1 MYTRARLCT
10 APRRTPPNSAPARRA
25 ATVAAAGTTMAA
37 VVRLLLLCAL
47 LLAPLPAL
55 GGEPSSYVVY
65 LGDHG
70 HSAALGTHGAEELAA
85 LERDATDAHY
95 GLLAGVLGDKEKA
108 REAIFYSY
116 TKHINGFAAN
126 LDAATAAEIA
136 KQPGVMSVFPNR
148 GRKLHTTRSWQF
160 LGLAGPGG
168 VPRGSAWR
176 KARFGEDT
184 IIGNF
189 DTGVWPE
196 SESFRDDGLGP
207 IPSQWKGT
215 CDKGQDDKFNCN
227 RKLIGARYFNK
238 GYASAVGAFNAS
250 MYAAP
255 RDMDGHGTHTL
266 STAGGSPVPGAAVF
280 GFGNGTA
287 SGGSPRARV
296 AAYRVCFPPVN
307 GSGCFDADILAA
319 FDAAIHDGVHV
330 LSLSLG
336 GDPSDYFNDGIAIG
350 SFHAVRRGI
359 PVVCSAGNSGPG
371 LGTVSNVAPWIFTTG
386 ASTMD
391 REFPSYIVFDQAK
404 AKGQSL
410 SVMALPE
417 KTSYPLIDS
426 AQAAAA
432 NATEKDAQLCM
443 VGSLDPEKVKG
454 KIVVCLR
461 GINARVEKGEAV
473 RQAGGVGMVLANDAS
488 TGNEIIADAH
498 VLPATHIK
506 YSDGLLLYSYI
517 KSTKTPTGFITKP
530 ATILGTK
537 PAPFMAAFSSQG
549 PNTVTPEILKPD
561 ITAPGVSVIAAWTG
575 ANSPT
580 DLAFDLRRVA
590 FNSESGTSMSCPHVS
605 GIVGLLR
612 TLHPDWS
619 PAAIKS
625 AIMTTAMETDN
636 KGELIM
642 NSSFLPASP
651 FGYGAGHVS
660 PVRAMNPGLVYDL
673 SDADYLDFLCALRYN
688 ATMMAMFNGA
698 PYTCPG
704 EAPRSIT
711 DLNYP
716 SITIVNVTAAGA
728 TARRRVKNVGL
739 PGTYKAFVTEPAGVA
754 ATVTPSVLHFGAKGE
769 EKGFEVKFQ
778 VKNATLAKDYSFGA
792 LVWTNGKHFVR
803 SPLVVKALA

>member
-1 MYTRARLCT
+1 MR
-10 APRRTPPNSAPARRA
+10 
-25 ATVAAAGTTMAA
+25 TMA
-37 VVRLLLLCAL
+37 VLVFLLCAL
-47 LLAPLPAL
+47 LGAAAA
-55 GGEPSSYVVY
+55 ERSSYVVY
-65 LGDHG
+65 LGEHA
-70 HSAALGTHGAEELAA
+70 HSPALGTHGAEELAA
-85 LERDATDAHY
+85 LEGDAADAHY
-95 GLLAGVLGDKEKA
+95 DLLAGVLGDKDKA
-108 REAIFYSY
+108 RDAIFYSY

-126 LDAATAAEIA
+126 LDAAEAAEIA
-136 KQPGVMSVFPNR
+136 RQPGVVSVFPNR
-148 GRKLHTTRSWQF
+148 GRQLHTTRSWQF

-168 VPRGSAWR
+168 VPRGGAWR

-184 IIGNF
+184 IIGNL
-189 DTGVWPE
+189 DTGVWPD
-196 SESFRDDGLGP
+196 SDSFRDDGLGP
-207 IPSQWKGT
+207 VPSHWKGA
-215 CDKGQDDKFNCN
+215 CDKGQDDKFFCN

-250 MYAAP
+250 MYDTP
-255 RDMDGHGTHTL
+255 RDIDGHGTHTL
-266 STAGGSPVPGAAVF
+266 STAGGSPSPGAAVF

-296 AAYRVCFPPVN
+296 AAYRVCYPPVN
-307 GSGCFDADILAA
+307 GSECFDADILAA

-336 GDPSDYFNDGIAIG
+336 GDPSDYFNDGISIG

-359 PVVCSAGNSGPG
+359 TVVCSAGNSGPG

-391 REFPSYIVFDQAK
+391 REFPSYFIYDNSVQAL
-404 AKGQSL
+404 AASPFATPPHTNFSMIKGQSL
-410 SVMALPE
+410 SASSLPE

-426 AQAAAA
+426 VKAAAA

-443 VGSLDPEKVKG
+443 VGSLDPEKVTG

-461 GINARVEKGEAV
+461 GISPRVAKGEAV
-473 RQAGGVGMVLANDAS
+473 RQAGGVGMVLANDKT

-506 YSDGLLLYSYI
+506 YSDGLILYAYLN
-517 KSTKTPTGFITKP
+517 STKTPTGFITKP

-561 ITAPGVSVIAAWTG
+561 ITAPGVSVIAAWTR

-580 DLAFDLRRVA
+580 DLAFDKRRVA

-619 PAAIKS
+619 PAAIRS
-625 AIMTTAMETDN
+625 AIMTTAAELDN
-636 KGELIM
+636 KHEAIL
-642 NSSFLPASP
+642 NSSFAAASP

-660 PVRAMNPGLVYDL
+660 PARAMDPGLVYDL
-673 SDADYLDFLCALRYN
+673 GDADYLDFLCALRYN
-688 ATMMAMFNGA
+688 ATVMATFNGA

-704 EAPRSIT
+704 ESPRAVA

-716 SITIVNVTAAGA
+716 SITVVNVTAGGA

-739 PGTYKAFVTEPAGVA
+739 PGATYKAFVVEPAGVA
-754 ATVTPSVLHFGAKGE
+754 VTVTPSVLHFVSKGD
-769 EKGFEVKFQ
+769 EKGFEVNFK
-778 VKNATLAKDYSFGA
+778 VTSPALAKDYSFGS
-792 LVWTNGKHFVR
+792 LVWTNGKQFVR
-803 SPLVVKALA
+803 SPLVVKAMFD

>member
-1 MYTRARLCT
+1 M
-10 APRRTPPNSAPARRA
+10 
-25 ATVAAAGTTMAA
+25 AAGSTAAMAPVLA
-37 VVRLLLLCAL
+37 WAAL
-47 LLAPLPAL
+47 LLFVLLCSPSLAAA
-55 GGEPSSYVVY
+55 EVSSYVVY
-65 LGDHG
+65 LGQHAHG
-70 HSAALGTHGAEELAA
+70 DALGTHGAEELEA
-85 LERDATDAHY
+85 LERGAADAHY
-95 GLLAGVLGDKEKA
+95 DLLAGVFGGDKEKA

-136 KQPGVMSVFPNR
+136 RQPGVISVFPNR

-160 LGLAGPGG
+160 LGLAGHGG
-168 VPRGSAWR
+168 VPRGGAWR

-196 SESFRDDGLGP
+196 SQSFRDDGLGP
-207 IPSQWKGT
+207 VPSQWKGT
-215 CDKGQDDKFNCN
+215 CDKGQDDTFSCN

-238 GYASAVGAFNAS
+238 GYASAAGVLNAS
-250 MYAAP
+250 TNTP

-307 GSGCFDADILAA
+307 GSECFDADILAA

-336 GDPSDYFNDGIAIG
+336 GDPSEFFEDGIAIG

-359 PVVCSAGNSGPG
+359 PVVCSAGNSGPT
-371 LGTVSNVAPWIFTTG
+371 LGTASNLAPWLFTAG

-391 REFPSYIVFDQAK
+391 REFPSYVVFNQTE

-410 SVMALPE
+410 SMTTLPE

-432 NATEKDAQLCM
+432 NSTIKDAQLCM
-443 VGSLDPEKVKG
+443 MGALDPAKVKG

-461 GINARVEKGEAV
+461 GINARVAKGEAV
-473 RQAGGVGMVLANDAS
+473 KQAGGAGMVLANDVS

-506 YSDGLLLYSYI
+506 YSDGQLLYSYLN
-517 KSTKTPTGFITKP
+517 STKNPTGFITKP
-530 ATILGTK
+530 ATVLGTK

-549 PNTVTPEILKPD
+549 PNTITPEILKPD
-561 ITAPGVSVIAAWTG
+561 ITAPGVSVIAAWTRS
-575 ANSPT
+575 NSPT
-580 DLAFDLRRVA
+580 DLEFDKRRVA

-605 GIVGLLR
+605 GVVGLLR
-612 TLHPDWS
+612 TLYPDWS

-625 AIMTTAMETDN
+625 AIMTTATEMDN
-636 KGELIM
+636 KGELIL
-642 NSSFLPASP
+642 NASSLPSSP
-651 FGYGAGHVS
+651 FGYGAGHIS
-660 PVRAMNPGLVYDL
+660 PARAMNPGLVYDL
-673 SDADYLDFLCALRYN
+673 GDADYLDFLCALKYN
-688 ATMMAMFNGA
+688 STVMAMFNGA

-704 EAPRSIT
+704 EAPRAVT

-716 SITIVNVTAAGA
+716 SITVVNVTTAGA
-728 TARRRVKNVGL
+728 TARRRVKNVGH
-739 PGTYKAFVTEPAGVA
+739 PSTYRAFVVEPAGVA
-754 ATVTPSVLHFGAKGE
+754 VSVNPSVLEFGAKGE
-769 EKGFEVKFQ
+769 EKGFEVQFQ
-778 VKNATLAKDYSFGA
+778 VKDAALAKNYSFGA
-792 LVWTNGKHFVR
+792 LVWTNGRQFVR

>member
-1 MYTRARLCT
+1 M
-10 APRRTPPNSAPARRA
+10 
-25 ATVAAAGTTMAA
+25 AAARTMAIVLA
-37 VVRLLLLCAL
+37 ALLCSLSLTA
-47 LLAPLPAL
+47 A
-55 GGEPSSYVVY
+55 GDGDRSSYVVY
-65 LGDHG
+65 LGQHAHG
-70 HSAALGTHGAEELAA
+70 AALGTHGAEELAA
-85 LERDATDAHY
+85 LERDAADAHY
-95 GLLAGVLGDKEKA
+95 ELLAGVLGGDKEKA
-108 REAIFYSY
+108 RDAIFYSY

-136 KQPGVMSVFPNR
+136 RQPGVISVFPNR

-168 VPRGSAWR
+168 VPHGGAWK
-176 KARFGEDT
+176 KAKYGADT

-207 IPSQWKGT
+207 VPSQWKGA
-215 CDKGQDDKFNCN
+215 CDKGQDDKFSCN

-238 GYASAVGAFNAS
+238 GYASAAGILNAS
-250 MYAAP
+250 MNTP

-266 STAGGSPVPGAAVF
+266 STAAGSPVPGASVF

-287 SGGSPRARV
+287 SGGSPHARV
-296 AAYRVCFPPVN
+296 AAYRVCFPPIN
-307 GSGCFDADILAA
+307 GSECFDADILAA

-336 GDPSDYFNDGIAIG
+336 GDPSNYFDDGIAIG

-359 PVVCSAGNSGPG
+359 AVVCSAGNSGPG
-371 LGTVSNVAPWIFTTG
+371 LGTASNLAPWLFTTG

-391 REFPSYIVFDQAK
+391 REFPSYIVFNHTKAK
-404 AKGQSL
+404 ARNSSESPLARPPHKSLTKIKGQSL
-410 SVMALPE
+410 SMTNLPE
-417 KTSYPLIDS
+417 KSYPLIDS
-426 AQAAAA
+426 AKAGAA
-432 NATEKDAQLCM
+432 NATTKDAQLCM
-443 VGSLDPEKVKG
+443 IGALDPKKVKG

-461 GINARVEKGEAV
+461 GINARVAKGEAV
-473 RQAGGVGMVLANDAS
+473 KQAGGVGMVLANDAS

-498 VLPATHIK
+498 VLPATQIK
-506 YSDGLLLYSYI
+506 YSDGLLLYSYLN
-517 KSTKTPTGFITKP
+517 STKNPTGFITKP
-530 ATILGTK
+530 ATVLGTK

-549 PNTVTPEILKPD
+549 PNTITPEILKPD
-561 ITAPGVSVIAAWTG
+561 ITAPGVSVIAAWTRS
-575 ANSPT
+575 NSPT

-612 TLHPDWS
+612 TLHPEWS

-625 AIMTTAMETDN
+625 AIMTTAMEMDN
-636 KGELIM
+636 KGELIL
-642 NSSFLPASP
+642 NASSLPSSP

-660 PVRAMNPGLVYDL
+660 PARAMNPGLVYDL
-673 SDADYLDFLCALRYN
+673 GDADYLDFLCALKYN
-688 ATMMAMFNGA
+688 ATVMAMFNGA

-704 EAPRSIT
+704 EAPRRVA

-716 SITIVNVTAAGA
+716 SITVVNVTAAGA
-728 TARRRVKNVGL
+728 TARRRVKNVGR
-739 PGTYKAFVTEPAGVA
+739 PGTYWAFVVEPAGVA
-754 ATVTPSVLHFGAKGE
+754 VSVTPNVLEFRAKGE
-769 EKGFEVKFQ
+769 EKGFEVSFQ
-778 VKNATLAKDYSFGA
+778 VKNAALAKDYSFGA
-792 LVWTNGKHFVR
+792 LVWTNGKQFVR

>member
-1 MYTRARLCT
+1 M
-10 APRRTPPNSAPARRA
+10 
-25 ATVAAAGTTMAA
+25 AAARAMALA
-37 VVRLLLLCAL
+37 ILHLCAL
-47 LLAPLPAL
+47 FLLAPLPAL
-55 GGEPSSYVVY
+55 AAAAGKRSSYIVY
-65 LGDHG
+65 LGDHAHG
-70 HSAALGTHGAEELAA
+70 AQLGTHGAEELAG
-85 LERDATDAHY
+85 LERDAANAHY
-95 GLLAGVLGDKEKA
+95 DLLAAVVGDKEKA

-136 KQPGVMSVFPNR
+136 RQPGVVSVFPNR

-168 VPRGSAWR
+168 VPRGGAWQ

-196 SESFRDDGLGP
+196 SDSFRDDGLGP
-207 IPSQWKGT
+207 VPTQWKGT
-215 CDKGQDDKFNCN
+215 CDTGQDDKFSCN

-238 GYASAVGAFNAS
+238 GYASAIGAFNAS
-250 MYAAP
+250 MYNTP
-255 RDMDGHGTHTL
+255 RDIDGHGTHTL
-266 STAGGSPVPGAAVF
+266 STAGGSPAPGAAVF

-287 SGGSPRARV
+287 YGGSPRARV
-296 AAYRVCFPPVN
+296 AAYRVCYPYLTSSV
-307 GSGCFDADILAA
+307 CFDADILAA
-319 FDAAIHDGVHV
+319 FDTAIHDGVHV
-330 LSLSLG
+330 LSLSIG
-336 GDPSDYFNDGIAIG
+336 GAPSDYFNDGIAIG

-359 PVVCSAGNSGPG
+359 AVVCSAGNSGPS
-371 LGTVSNVAPWIFTTG
+371 LGTVSNVAPWIFTAG

-391 REFPSYIVFDQAK
+391 REFPSYIVFDHTK

-410 SVMALPE
+410 SATDLPE
-417 KTSYPLIDS
+417 KSSYPLIDS
-426 AQAAAA
+426 VQAAAA
-432 NATEKDAQLCM
+432 NATEKDAQLCKI
-443 VGSLDPEKVKG
+443 GSLDPAKVKG

-461 GINARVEKGEAV
+461 GINPRVAKGEAV
-473 RQAGGVGMVLANDAS
+473 RQAGGVGMVLANDES
-488 TGNEIIADAH
+488 TGNNIIADAH

-506 YSDGLLLYSYI
+506 YLDGLLLYSYL

-530 ATILGTK
+530 ATVLGTK

-561 ITAPGVSVIAAWTG
+561 ITAPGVSVIAAWTR

-580 DLAFDLRRVA
+580 GLAFDLRRVA
-590 FNSESGTSMSCPHVS
+590 YNSQSGTSMSCPHVS

-612 TLHPDWS
+612 TLHPEWS
-619 PAAIKS
+619 PAAIRS
-625 AIMTTAMETDN
+625 AIMTTAVEMDN
-636 KGELIM
+636 KGELIL
-642 NSSFLPASP
+642 NSSFVPASP

-660 PVRAMNPGLVYDL
+660 PARAMNPGLVYDL
-673 SDADYLDFLCALRYN
+673 GDADYLDFLCVLRYN
-688 ATMMAMFNGA
+688 ASMMAMFNGA

-716 SITIVNVTAAGA
+716 SITVVNVTAAGA
-728 TARRRVKNVGL
+728 TARRRVKNVGW

-754 ATVTPSVLHFGAKGE
+754 VTVTPSLLDFGAKGE

-778 VKNATLAKDYSFGA
+778 IKNATLAKDYSFGS
-792 LVWTNGKHFVR
+792 LVWTNGKQFVR
-803 SPLVVKALA
+803 SPLVIKALA

>member
-1 MYTRARLCT
+1 M
-10 APRRTPPNSAPARRA
+10 
-25 ATVAAAGTTMAA
+25 AAARTMAIVLA
-37 VVRLLLLCAL
+37 ALLCSLSLTA
-47 LLAPLPAL
+47 A
-55 GGEPSSYVVY
+55 GDGDRSSYVVY
-65 LGDHG
+65 LGQHAHG
-70 HSAALGTHGAEELAA
+70 AALGTHGAEELAA
-85 LERDATDAHY
+85 LERDAADAHY
-95 GLLAGVLGDKEKA
+95 ELLAGVLGGDKEKA
-108 REAIFYSY
+108 RDAIFYSY

-136 KQPGVMSVFPNR
+136 RQPGVISVFPNR

-168 VPRGSAWR
+168 VPHGGAWK
-176 KARFGEDT
+176 KAKYGADT

-207 IPSQWKGT
+207 VPSQWKGA
-215 CDKGQDDKFNCN
+215 CDKGQDDKFSCN

-238 GYASAVGAFNAS
+238 GYASAAGILNAS
-250 MYAAP
+250 MNTP

-266 STAGGSPVPGAAVF
+266 STAAGSPVPGASVF

-287 SGGSPRARV
+287 SGGSPHARV
-296 AAYRVCFPPVN
+296 AAYRVCFPPIN
-307 GSGCFDADILAA
+307 GSECFDADILAA

-336 GDPSDYFNDGIAIG
+336 GDPSNYFDDGIAIG

-359 PVVCSAGNSGPG
+359 AVVCSAGNSGPG
-371 LGTVSNVAPWIFTTG
+371 LGTASNLAPWLFTTG

-391 REFPSYIVFDQAK
+391 REFPSYIVFNHTK

-410 SVMALPE
+410 SMTNLPE
-417 KTSYPLIDS
+417 KSYPLIDS
-426 AQAAAA
+426 AKAGAA
-432 NATEKDAQLCM
+432 NATTKDAQLCM
-443 VGSLDPEKVKG
+443 IGALDPKKVKG

-461 GINARVEKGEAV
+461 GINARVAKGEAV
-473 RQAGGVGMVLANDAS
+473 KQAGGVGMVLANDAS

-498 VLPATHIK
+498 VLPATQIK
-506 YSDGLLLYSYI
+506 YSDGLLLYSYLN
-517 KSTKTPTGFITKP
+517 STKNPTGFITKP
-530 ATILGTK
+530 ATVLGTK

-549 PNTVTPEILKPD
+549 PNTITPEILKPD
-561 ITAPGVSVIAAWTG
+561 ITAPGVSVIAAWTRS
-575 ANSPT
+575 NSPT

-612 TLHPDWS
+612 TLHPEWS

-625 AIMTTAMETDN
+625 AIMTTAMEMDN
-636 KGELIM
+636 KGELIL
-642 NSSFLPASP
+642 NASSLPSSP

-660 PVRAMNPGLVYDL
+660 PARAMNPGLVYDL
-673 SDADYLDFLCALRYN
+673 GDADYLDFLCALKYN
-688 ATMMAMFNGA
+688 ATVMAMFNGA

-704 EAPRSIT
+704 EAPRRVA

-716 SITIVNVTAAGA
+716 SITVVNVTAAGA
-728 TARRRVKNVGL
+728 TARRRVKNVGR
-739 PGTYKAFVTEPAGVA
+739 PGTYWAFVVEPAGVA
-754 ATVTPSVLHFGAKGE
+754 VSVTPNVLEFRAKGE
-769 EKGFEVKFQ
+769 EKGFEVSFQ
-778 VKNATLAKDYSFGA
+778 VKNAALAKDYSFGA
-792 LVWTNGKHFVR
+792 LVWTNGKQFVR

>member
-1 MYTRARLCT
+1 M
-10 APRRTPPNSAPARRA
+10 
-25 ATVAAAGTTMAA
+25 AAARTMAIVLA
-37 VVRLLLLCAL
+37 ALLCSLSLTA
-47 LLAPLPAL
+47 A
-55 GGEPSSYVVY
+55 GDGDRSSYVVY
-65 LGDHG
+65 LGQHAHG
-70 HSAALGTHGAEELAA
+70 AALGTHGAEELAA
-85 LERDATDAHY
+85 LERDAADAHY
-95 GLLAGVLGDKEKA
+95 ELLAGVLGGDKEKA
-108 REAIFYSY
+108 RDAIFYSY

-136 KQPGVMSVFPNR
+136 RQPGVISVFPNR

-168 VPRGSAWR
+168 VPHGGAWK
-176 KARFGEDT
+176 KAKFGADT

-207 IPSQWKGT
+207 VPSQWKGA
-215 CDKGQDDKFNCN
+215 CDKGQDDKFSCN

-238 GYASAVGAFNAS
+238 GYASAAGVLNAS
-250 MYAAP
+250 MNTP

-266 STAGGSPVPGAAVF
+266 STAAGSPVPGASVF

-287 SGGSPRARV
+287 SGGSPHARV
-296 AAYRVCFPPVN
+296 AAYRVCFPPIN
-307 GSGCFDADILAA
+307 GSECFDADILAA

-336 GDPSDYFNDGIAIG
+336 GDPSNYFDDGIAIG

-359 PVVCSAGNSGPG
+359 AVVCSAGNSGPG
-371 LGTVSNVAPWIFTTG
+371 LGTASNLAPWLFTTG

-391 REFPSYIVFDQAK
+391 REFPSYIVFNHTK

-410 SVMALPE
+410 SITNLPE
-417 KTSYPLIDS
+417 KSYPLIDS
-426 AQAAAA
+426 AKAGAA
-432 NATEKDAQLCM
+432 NATTKDAQLCM
-443 VGSLDPEKVKG
+443 IGALDPKKVKG

-461 GINARVEKGEAV
+461 GINARVAKGEAV
-473 RQAGGVGMVLANDAS
+473 KQAGGVGMVLANDAS

-498 VLPATHIK
+498 VLPATQIK
-506 YSDGLLLYSYI
+506 YSDGLLLYSYLN
-517 KSTKTPTGFITKP
+517 STKNPTGFITKP
-530 ATILGTK
+530 ATVLGTK

-549 PNTVTPEILKPD
+549 PNTITPEILKPD
-561 ITAPGVSVIAAWTG
+561 ITAPGVSVIAAWTRS
-575 ANSPT
+575 NSPT

-612 TLHPDWS
+612 TLHPEWS

-625 AIMTTAMETDN
+625 AIMTTAMEMDN
-636 KGELIM
+636 KGELIL
-642 NSSFLPASP
+642 NASSLPSSP

-660 PVRAMNPGLVYDL
+660 PARAMNPGLVYDL
-673 SDADYLDFLCALRYN
+673 GDADYLDFLCALKYN
-688 ATMMAMFNGA
+688 ATVMAMFNGA

-704 EAPRSIT
+704 EAPRRVA

-716 SITIVNVTAAGA
+716 SITVVNVTAAGA
-728 TARRRVKNVGL
+728 TARRRVKNVGR
-739 PGTYKAFVTEPAGVA
+739 PGTYWAFVVEPAGVA
-754 ATVTPSVLHFGAKGE
+754 VSVTPNVLEFRAKGE
-769 EKGFEVKFQ
+769 EKGFEVSFQ
-778 VKNATLAKDYSFGA
+778 VKNAALAKDYSFGA
-792 LVWTNGKHFVR
+792 LVWTNGKQFVR

>member
-1 MYTRARLCT
+1 MAVVAARTTTMAHFL
-10 APRRTPPNSAPARRA
+10 A
-25 ATVAAAGTTMAA
+25 ALLFFSLSLAAAAAAGE
-37 VVRLLLLCAL
+37 V
-47 LLAPLPAL
+47 
-55 GGEPSSYVVY
+55 SSYVVY
-65 LGDHG
+65 LGQHEHG
-70 HSAALGTHGAEELAA
+70 AALGTHGAEELAA
-85 LERDATDAHY
+85 LERDAADAHY
-95 GLLAGVLGDKEKA
+95 DLLAGVLGGDKEKA
-108 REAIFYSY
+108 KEAIFYSY

-136 KQPGVMSVFPNR
+136 RQPGVISVFPNR

-168 VPRGSAWR
+168 VPHGGAWK

-207 IPSQWKGT
+207 VPSQWKGA
-215 CDKGQDDKFNCN
+215 CDKGEDDKFSCN

-238 GYASAVGAFNAS
+238 GYAAAAGELNATTNT
-250 MYAAP
+250 P

-266 STAGGSPVPGAAVF
+266 STAGGSPVAGASVF

-296 AAYRVCFPPVN
+296 AAYRVCYPPVN
-307 GSGCFDADILAA
+307 GSECFDADILAA

-336 GDPSDYFNDGIAIG
+336 GDPTDYFEDGIAIG

-371 LGTVSNVAPWIFTTG
+371 LGTVSNLAPWIFTTG

-391 REFPSYIVFDQAK
+391 REFPSYI
-404 AKGQSL
+404 GQSL
-410 SVMALPE
+410 SITSLPE
-417 KTSYPLIDS
+417 KSYPLIDS
-426 AQAAAA
+426 AKAGAD
-432 NATEKDAQLCM
+432 NATTKDAQLCM
-443 VGSLDPEKVKG
+443 IGALDPKKVKG

-461 GINARVEKGEAV
+461 GINARVAKGEAV
-473 RQAGGVGMVLANDAS
+473 KQAGGAGMVLANDAS

-498 VLPATHIK
+498 VLPATQIK
-506 YSDGLLLYSYI
+506 YSDGVLLYSYLN
-517 KSTKTPTGFITKP
+517 STKNPTGFITKP
-530 ATILGTK
+530 ATILGAK

-549 PNTVTPEILKPD
+549 PNTITPEILKPD
-561 ITAPGVSVIAAWTG
+561 ITAPGVSVIAAWTRS
-575 ANSPT
+575 NSPT
-580 DLAFDLRRVA
+580 DLTFDKRRVA

-612 TLHPDWS
+612 TLHPEWS
-619 PAAIKS
+619 PAAIRS
-625 AIMTTAMETDN
+625 AIMTTAMEMDN
-636 KGELIM
+636 KGELIQ
-642 NSSFLPASP
+642 NASSMPSSP
-651 FGYGAGHVS
+651 FGYGAGHVWPS
-660 PVRAMNPGLVYDL
+660 RAMNPGLVYDL
-673 SDADYLDFLCALRYN
+673 GDTDYLDFLCALKYN
-688 ATMMAMFNGA
+688 STVMAMFNGA

-704 EAPRSIT
+704 EAPRRVA

-716 SITIVNVTAAGA
+716 SITAVNVTAAGA
-728 TARRRVKNVGL
+728 TARRRVKNVGK
-739 PGTYKAFVTEPAGVA
+739 PGTYWAFVVEPAGVA
-754 ATVTPSVLHFGAKGE
+754 VSVTPSSLEFKAKGE
-769 EKGFEVKFQ
+769 EKGFEVSFQ
-778 VKNATLAKDYSFGA
+778 VKNAKLAKDYSFGA
-792 LVWTNGKHFVR
+792 LVWTNGKQFVR